1 MAVRTR
7 SSLLSVLVLAAL
19 VGLAARGVPF
29 VSAPGAS
36 AASLRGQSGAAAAAA
51 VAVSAPG
58 AVFAAD
64 ELIEYPMAGEIT
76 VTNIIYFFVITLGGT
91 AFAFASYFA
100 LTKLKII

>member
-1 MAVRTR
+1 MARSQ
-7 SSLLSVLVLAAL
+7 SSLVSVLLIAAVCSLACQWA
-19 VGLAARGVPF
+19 F
-29 VSAPGAS
+29 VSAPQAQQV
-36 AASLRGQSGAAAAAA
+36 SLRGAEVAAAGVSTVIAPLAA
-51 VAVSAPG
+51 S
-58 AVFAAD
+58 AAD